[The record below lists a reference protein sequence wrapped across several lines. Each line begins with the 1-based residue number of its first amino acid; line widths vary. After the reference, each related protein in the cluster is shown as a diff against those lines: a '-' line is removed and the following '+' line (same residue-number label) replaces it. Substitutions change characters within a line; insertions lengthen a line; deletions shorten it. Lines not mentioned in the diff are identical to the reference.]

1 MEIYCT
7 QLGMLVE
14 FSYCLSMNEK
24 LPCRNI
30 IGCWKG
36 RMDIVQYIE
45 ERFSEEDLRKIFSGL
60 PKTNIDRI
68 LDSVTSAHKEE

>member
-24 LPCRNI
+24 LPCRNV

-36 RMDIVQYIE
+36 RMDIVQCLK
-45 ERFSEEDLRKIFSGL
+45 ERFSEEDLKKIFSGL
-60 PKTNIDRI
+60 PKTKIDRI

>member
-14 FSYCLSMNEK
+14 FSYCLSVNEK

-36 RMDIVQYIE
+36 RMNIAQCLQ
-45 ERFSEEDLRKIFSGL
+45 ERFSEEDLSKIFSGL
-60 PKTNIDRI
+60 PKSKIDRI
-68 LDSVTSAHKEE
+68 LDSVLSAKKEE